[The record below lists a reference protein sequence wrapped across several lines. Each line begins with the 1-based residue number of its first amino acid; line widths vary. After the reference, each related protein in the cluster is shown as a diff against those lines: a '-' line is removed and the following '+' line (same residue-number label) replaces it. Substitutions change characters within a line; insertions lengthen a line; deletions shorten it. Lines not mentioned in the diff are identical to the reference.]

1 MIDDNELDKLL
12 IKYKKSFPTRFK
24 EDEGYKWQA
33 VAWFQ
38 KYWNLD
44 AEDFGEM
51 FKIATEKTFNLL
63 ASNHYFPKAM
73 IGEFIKSAGT
83 EVVREMFT
91 VLFDETKDLAERIA
105 YFIEASDNNL
115 TKYFGDKYASHFQ
128 NLNSISTYLW
138 LRFPDKYY
146 IYRYSEYKRL
156 LEILKSTAIAETGN
170 NPEILLRA
178 YQVYGEVNTR
188 LLSDTECKSLLNA
201 CLDDSYYADP
211 NLNTMTVDFVFFLRD
226 YLKNLDGTTLT
237 DNDWWPSKDLYNP
250 GLSVED
256 WKRILQDPEIFSKD
270 SLALVKR
277 FKHYGGAATC
287 KQISEKYGDT
297 AQHYNIIC
305 TKTCEQIIKKTNVKR
320 MKLKDGTENLFP
332 VLFYGRDAEKGESGS
347 YKWKLR
353 EEISEALEQVD
364 LSYIPLYA
372 TEKKPELEDKKYWL
386 LMSNPKIWSV
396 SELAVDDVQSYTIRN
411 ENNKPR
417 RIPENFRDA
426 REGDLVF
433 CYETTPVR
441 QIVSLAVVSKA
452 SDGATI
458 EFKKIE
464 QLVNPIDRDDF
475 VSIPEL
481 KEMQYL
487 KCSMGTLFKVAE
499 PEAEILLDLIR
510 ETNPAT
516 TTETEKNRPYT
527 RADFLTDVFMEGD
540 DLDSLVKMLLHKKNI
555 ILQGAPG
562 VGKTY
567 AAKRLA
573 YAMMG
578 EVDDS
583 RIAFVQFHQNY
594 AYEDFVMGY
603 KPTENGGFRLQNGIF
618 YRFCIEAANNPN
630 QKYFFIIDEINRGNL
645 SKIFGELLM
654 AIENECRGSK
664 ITLAYSNKLFSV
676 PENIYIIGMMNT
688 ADRSLALMDYALR
701 RRFSFKELKPAFR
714 SSNFKQYQDSL
725 RSNLFNK
732 LIQQIIILNNEII
745 DDDSLGSGFCIGHSY
760 FCNLKDATEDQLKM
774 IVEHDILPTLAE
786 YWFDDKAKYNKWESR
801 LIGIF
806 NE

>member
-12 IKYKKSFPTRFK
+12 LKYKESFPTRFK

-83 EVVREMFT
+83 EVVRKMFT

-105 YFIEASDNNL
+105 YFIETSDNNL
-115 TKYFGDKYASHFQ
+115 TKYFADKYASHFQ

-170 NPEILLRA
+170 NPENLLRA

-211 NLNTMTVDFVFFLRD
+211 NLNTMTVDFVFFLRN
-226 YLKNLDGTTLT
+226 YFKSLDSTTLT
-237 DNDWWPSKDLYNP
+237 NNGWWPSKDLYNP

-256 WKRILQDPEIFSKD
+256 WKKILQDPEIFSNE

-277 FKHYGGAATC
+277 FKDYGGSATC

-305 TKTCEQIIKKTNVKR
+305 TKTCEQIIKKTNVKK
-320 MKLKDGTENLFP
+320 MILKDDTGNLFP
-332 VLFYGRDAEKGESGS
+332 ILFYGRVAEKGESGS

-353 EEISEALEQVD
+353 EELSEALDQVD
-364 LSYIPLYA
+364 LSHIPLYV
-372 TEKKPELEDKKYWL
+372 TKNEVTKDKRYWL

-396 SELAVDDVQSYTIRN
+396 SELAVGGTQAYTIRN
-411 ENNKPR
+411 ENNKLR

-426 REGDLVF
+426 KKGDLVF
-433 CYETTPVR
+433 CYETTPVK

-452 SDGATI
+452 SDGVTI
-458 EFKKIE
+458 EFKKTE

-475 VSIPEL
+475 ANIAEL

-487 KCSMGTLFKVAE
+487 KSSMGTFFKVTE
-499 PEAEILLDLIR
+499 PEAEILMELIR
-510 ETNPAT
+510 EANPVVAV
-516 TTETEKNRPYT
+516 EAEKNKTYT
-527 RADFLTDVFMEGD
+527 RTDFLTDVFMDDEAFD
-540 DLDSLVKMLLHKKNI
+540 DLVGMLLHKKNI

-578 EVDDS
+578 EIDDS
-583 RIAFVQFHQNY
+583 RIGFIQFHQNY

-603 KPTENGGFRLQNGIF
+603 KPTEFGGFKLQNGIF
-618 YRFCIEAANNPN
+618 YRFCIEAANNPE

-701 RRFSFKELKPAFR
+701 RRFSFKELKPAFM
-714 SSNFKQYQDSL
+714 SNNFKRYQESL
-725 RSNLFNK
+725 GSGLLDR
-732 LIQQIIILNNEII
+732 LIQQIIELNNEII
-745 DDDSLGSGFCIGHSY
+745 EDDSLGSGFCIGHSY

-774 IVEHDILPTLAE
+774 IVKHDILPTLAE
-786 YWFDDKAKYNKWESR
+786 YWFDDKAKYNRWESR